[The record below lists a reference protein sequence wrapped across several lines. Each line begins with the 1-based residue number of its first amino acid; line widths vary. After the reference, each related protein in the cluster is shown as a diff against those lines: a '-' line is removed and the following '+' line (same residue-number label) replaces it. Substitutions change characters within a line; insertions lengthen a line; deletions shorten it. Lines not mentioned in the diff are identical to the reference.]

1 MRFRIELLVVQLA
14 PNCCNC
20 RLDFSLVG
28 SYVPSNPGDIMIGE
42 VGFRVLVMVD
52 LLLIRLIENLGTW
65 IGFSGIGNL
74 NWSQFGLSSIYK

>member
-1 MRFRIELLVVQLA
+1 
-14 PNCCNC
+14 
-20 RLDFSLVG
+20 
-28 SYVPSNPGDIMIGE
+28 MIGE
-42 VGFRVLVMVD
+42 IGFRVLVTVD